1 MLLQRLR
8 ASSGKSPMAVAEDL
22 GVSQSGHAVFRSK
35 ARPWVIASAIIVAL
49 VILLNRLY
57 GLNFITVRENESGGL
72 FFGVLIAN
80 VLPRAIPGLVQMRL
94 SPKGISI
101 RDVLFSRFY
110 AWEDIIGNIVVTSKP
125 PLYGVNFLMRNARSI
140 TKPFLRVH
148 LFDTYGYSPES
159 FAEMLNSWRRN
170 YQTQPVW

>member
-1 MLLQRLR
+1 
-8 ASSGKSPMAVAEDL
+8 MAVAEEH
-22 GVSQSGHAVFRSK
+22 GVSESGHAVFRGK
-35 ARPWVIASAIIVAL
+35 AFPWVIASAVIVAL

-57 GLNFITVRENESGGL
+57 ALNFLTVRENESGGL

-110 AWEDIIGNIVVTSKP
+110 AWEDITGNIVVTSKP
-125 PLYGVNFLMRNARSI
+125 RLYGINFLLRNAKSI
-140 TKPFLRVH
+140 TKPFARVH
-148 LFDTYGYSPES
+148 LFDTYGYPPDS
-159 FAEMLNSWRRN
+159 FAEMLNAWRRN
-170 YQTQPVW
+170 FQTYAV